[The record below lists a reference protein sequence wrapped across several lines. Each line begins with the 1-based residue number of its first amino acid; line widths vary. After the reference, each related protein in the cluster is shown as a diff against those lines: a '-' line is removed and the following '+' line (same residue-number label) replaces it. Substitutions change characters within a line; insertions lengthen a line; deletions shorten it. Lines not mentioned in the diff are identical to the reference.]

1 MLGLCDIFELRAT
14 RKLTWQCRSRG
25 RLELPVRLVL
35 YGLDGPVELLA
46 KRFGEELLEWD
57 LELVGED
64 DSQARIDIVLQ
75 GVSMSIIRGSVSE
88 FG

>member
-1 MLGLCDIFELRAT
+1 MT
-14 RKLTWQCRSRG
+14 MRSKG
-25 RLELPVRLVL
+25 RLEFPVRLVL

-46 KRFGEELLEWD
+46 KGLGEELLERD

-64 DSQARIDIVLQ
+64 NSQARVDIILQ
-75 GVSMSIIRGSVSE
+75 GVSMSVIWVTVAE